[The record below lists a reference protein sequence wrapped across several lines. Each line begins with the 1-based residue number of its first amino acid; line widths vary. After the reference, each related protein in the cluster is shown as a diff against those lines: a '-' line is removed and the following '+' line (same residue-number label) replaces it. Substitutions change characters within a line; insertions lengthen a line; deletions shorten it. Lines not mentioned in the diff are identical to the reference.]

1 LQEAF
6 LNGKAFFIKTIF
18 SFLYYL
24 RKIKKSLYFYKILVQ
39 FKNKT
44 LKHYYFFSLFIL
56 FTSCQYFE
64 KQVPSEKELL
74 QKELKAIN
82 WKEVDEYPSFVDCD
96 KLEEKKQR
104 QQCFFDYLT
113 QLIQEKLRVDTLSA
127 LYPELDTIEVK
138 VTVFPDSKMQF
149 EPQFPKDSVAYDTI
163 KIDSILHARLVNF
176 PKVNP
181 AIKQG
186 IPVKTQFILPVII
199 KVE

>member
-1 LQEAF
+1 M
-6 LNGKAFFIKTIF
+6 
-18 SFLYYL
+18 
-24 RKIKKSLYFYKILVQ
+24 YFYKILVQ

-44 LKHYYFFSLFIL
+44 LKHYYFFLLFIL
-56 FTSCQYFE
+56 FASCQYFE

-82 WKEVDEYPSFVDCD
+82 WKEVDEYPSFIDCD
-96 KLEEKKQR
+96 KLEEKTQR

-138 VTVFPDSKMQF
+138 VTVFPDARMQF